1 MRDHKTNIKLQ
12 ESACKALAR
21 LSTKDDAT
29 LRYFE
34 VQQHRVLAFAS
45 GMHRRLGAA
54 SCVSSLNELAL
65 GMIGDEVLGGQI
77 VRKIAA
83 AGGIQ
88 CIVAVMHQHSTHL
101 ELQRLACSTLYNLA
115 ESADNQIKIQAA
127 GGIEAIVAAR
137 NMDDGWVYYFL
148 LPIPNL
154 SVLLVAM
161 MYVCIHA
168 CAALCA

>member
-1 MRDHKTNIKLQ
+1 M
-12 ESACKALAR
+12 S
-21 LSTKDDAT
+21 
-29 LRYFE
+29 
-34 VQQHRVLAFAS
+34 
-45 GMHRRLGAA
+45 
-54 SCVSSLNELAL
+54 ELVL

-88 CIVAVMHQHSTHL
+88 CIVAVMHQHSTHH
-101 ELQRLACSTLYNLA
+101 ELQYFACSALYNLA